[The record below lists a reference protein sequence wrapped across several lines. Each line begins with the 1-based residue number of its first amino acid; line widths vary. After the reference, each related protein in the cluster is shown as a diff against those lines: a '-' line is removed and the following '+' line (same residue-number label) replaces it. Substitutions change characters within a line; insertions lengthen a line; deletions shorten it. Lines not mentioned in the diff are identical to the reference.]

1 MLKATLKSL
10 LSRKLR
16 LVLSAL
22 AVVLGVMFVSGS
34 FVLTDTL
41 GKSFD
46 GLFSSAFSSID
57 VQVAP
62 KAKPADNGQQS
73 VDTVPASLV
82 DQVRSTSGVKKAEGQ
97 VFADGAKM
105 IGKSG
110 KLIPGS
116 VRFGTN
122 WIDGA
127 AIVEMREGRAPA
139 ADNEIVV
146 NKLLADASGYK
157 VGDSVPVLTP
167 YQPKTTYK
175 IVGVFGYTGARDS
188 LLGEQTIGFTTN
200 AAQANM
206 LGKTGL
212 FNSIEVQTDSG
223 TTPEKVRDSLK
234 ASLGDTYAVKTGKEL
249 TKESTDQIKTG
260 LSFFNYIL
268 LGFAAVSLLVGIFL
282 IVNTFSIIVAQR
294 TRELALMRA
303 LGASGGQVINS
314 VIVEALVIGLIA
326 SILGLAAGIG
336 VGALLILLIGSG
348 FGGISLSTL
357 TVPASAVIA
366 AFAVGMLVTLVAA
379 VVPAVR
385 ASRIPPIAAMRDAV
399 NTSKPLTKL
408 SIFGGVV
415 TALGVAGLWWALSGS
430 AKGGNLGLAL
440 GGGLLLS
447 FVGVALLTPLIGKPV
462 VSLLALPFSWSM
474 PGKLGRGNSARNP
487 RRTAITAAAL
497 MIGIALITGVSVVLT
512 SLKAT
517 ITKSLDTGMSA
528 ELIVSGEQTGPTP
541 PTFEPA
547 VLPKIKS
554 IAGVHGVT
562 GVYYDQVEAN
572 DKDAIVGVLSD
583 VPAAVEI
590 FKIKTKS
597 GTVGTLGAGE
607 VLTSEKH
614 AKDDKLS
621 VGSTVK
627 VQGAKG
633 EPVTYKVVGIY
644 ADNDVLTNFTYL
656 LPASATDTFRVSSPV
671 QAYVKLDDGTKVNTV
686 KAEVDTLLAD
696 SPEVTVTD
704 RSSFV
709 EQQTKGLDS
718 IIVIIQ
724 ILLSLAIIIA
734 VLGVINTLALSMIE
748 RTKELGL
755 LRAVGMGRGQ
765 MMAMV
770 TVESVVISVFGA
782 LLGIGVGVALGTAI
796 VRALKDQGF
805 SSLAMPWGQMITY
818 LILAAIIG
826 VVAAVI
832 PAIRAART
840 DVLKAIS
847 YE

>member
-1 MLKATLKSL
+1 TLKSL

-46 GLFSSAFSSID
+46 GLFSSAFSAID

-73 VDTVPASLV
+73 VDTVPASVV

-97 VFADGAKM
+97 VFVDGAKV
-105 IGKSG
+105 IGKNN

-127 AIVEMREGRAPA
+127 AIVEMREGVSPKV
-139 ADNEIVV
+139 DDEIVV

-157 VGDSVPVLTP
+157 VGDSVQVLTP
-167 YQPKTTYK
+167 FQPKKAYK

-188 LLGEQTIGFTTN
+188 LLGEQTVAFTTK
-200 AAQANM
+200 AAQENM
-206 LGKTGL
+206 LGKTGV
-212 FNSIEVQTDSG
+212 FNSIEVQATSG
-223 TTPEKVRDSLK
+223 VKPEKVRDDLR
-234 ASLGDTYAVKTGKEL
+234 AALGDNYAVKTGKEL
-249 TKESTDQIKTG
+249 TKEQTDQVQKG

-314 VIVEALVIGLIA
+314 VIIEALVIGLIA
-326 SILGLAAGIG
+326 SILGLAAGVG
-336 VGALLILLIGSG
+336 VGALLILAIGSG

-357 TVPASAVIA
+357 TVPTSAVIA
-366 AFAVGMLVTLVAA
+366 AFAVGILVTLVAA

-399 NTSKPLTKL
+399 NVSKPLTKL
-408 SIFGGVV
+408 TIFGGVV

-430 AKGGNLGLAL
+430 AKGGAFGLAL

-447 FVGVALLTPLIGKPV
+447 FVGVALLTPMIGKPV

-474 PGKLGRGNSARNP
+474 PGKLGRGNSSRNP

-541 PTFEPA
+541 PTFETA
-547 VLPKIKS
+547 ALPKIKS

-562 GVYYDQVEAN
+562 GVYFDQVTAN
-572 DKDAIVGVLSD
+572 DKDAIAGVYSD
-583 VPAAVEI
+583 LPTAVDVL
-590 FKIKTKS
+590 KIKTTA
-597 GTVGTLGAGE
+597 GTVGTLAPGE
-607 VLTSEKH
+607 VLTSAKH
-614 AKDDKLS
+614 AKDDNLS
-621 VGSTVK
+621 IGSTVK
-627 VQGAKG
+627 LQGVKG
-633 EPVTYKVVGIY
+633 DPVSYKVAGIY
-644 ADNDVLTNFTYL
+644 ADNDLLRNFTYL
-656 LPASATDTFRVSSPV
+656 LPTGAVDNFRIPNPV
-671 QAYVKLDDGTKVNTV
+671 QAYVKLDDGAKVATV
-686 KAEVDTLLAD
+686 KAEVDKVLAD

-718 IIVIIQ
+718 LIVIIQ

-755 LRAVGMGRGQ
+755 LRAVGMGRAQ
-765 MMAMV
+765 MMGMV

-782 LLGIGVGVALGTAI
+782 LLGIGVGVALGAAI

-805 SSLAMPWGQMITY
+805 SSFALPWGQMIGY
-818 LILAAIIG
+818 LIFAAVIG
-826 VVAAVI
+826 VIAAVI

>member
-46 GLFSSAFSSID
+46 GLFSSAFSAVD

-62 KAKPADNGQQS
+62 KSKPADNGQS
-73 VDTVPASLV
+73 VDTVPASVV
-82 DQVRSTSGVKKAEGQ
+82 DTVKSVSGVKKAEGQ
-97 VFADGAKM
+97 VFADGARVL
-105 IGKSG
+105 GKTG
-110 KLIPGS
+110 KVIPGS

-127 AIVEMREGRAPA
+127 AIVEMREGTSPK
-139 ADNEIVV
+139 ADDEIAI

-157 VGDSVPVLTP
+157 VGDTVPVLTLFE
-167 YQPKTTYK
+167 PKKTYK
-175 IVGVFGYTGARDS
+175 IAGIFGYTGARDS
-188 LLGEQTIGFTTN
+188 LLGEQTVAFTTK
-200 AAQANM
+200 AAQENM
-206 LGKTGL
+206 LGKTGV
-212 FNSIEVQTDSG
+212 FNSVQLQTDAG
-223 TTPEKVRDSLK
+223 VKPETVRDELRTK
-234 ASLGDTYAVKTGKEL
+234 LGDAYAVKTGKEL
-249 TKESTDQIKTG
+249 TKESGDSIKEG
-260 LSFFNYIL
+260 LKFFNYIL
-268 LGFAAVSLLVGIFL
+268 LGFAAVSLLVGVFL

-303 LGASGGQVINS
+303 LGASGSQVITS
-314 VIVEALVIGLIA
+314 VIIEAIVIGLIA
-326 SILGLAAGIG
+326 SILGLGAGIG
-336 VGALLILLIGSG
+336 IGALLVKLVGST
-348 FGGISLSTL
+348 FGGISLGTL
-357 TVPASAVIA
+357 TVPASAIIA
-366 AFAVGMLVTLVAA
+366 AFSVGILVTLVAA

-399 NTSKPLTKL
+399 NVSKPLTKL

-447 FVGVALLTPLIGKPV
+447 FVGVALLTPLVGKPI
-462 VSLLALPFSWSM
+462 VSLLALPFAWSM

-541 PTFEPA
+541 PTFEPSA
-547 VLPKIKS
+547 LPKIKS

-562 GVYYDQVEAN
+562 GVYFDQAEAN
-572 DKDAIVGVLSD
+572 DKTVVVGVFTD
-583 VPAAVEI
+583 VPAAVEM
-590 FKIKTKS
+590 FKVKTSS

-607 VLTSEKH
+607 LLTSAKH
-614 AKDDKLS
+614 AKEDNLS
-621 VGSTVK
+621 VGSTVR
-627 VQGAKG
+627 VRDTKG

-644 ADNDVLTNFTYL
+644 ADNDVLRNFTYL
-656 LPASATDTFRVSSPV
+656 LPNAAVDLFRQPNPV
-671 QAYVKLDDGTKVNTV
+671 QAYVKLDDGVKVNTV
-686 KAEVDTLLAD
+686 KAQVDTVLAD
-696 SPEVTVTD
+696 SPEVSVTD

-718 IIVIIQ
+718 LIVIIQ

-755 LRAVGMGRGQ
+755 LRAVGMGRAQ
-765 MMAMV
+765 MMGMV

-782 LLGIGVGVALGTAI
+782 LLGIGVGVALGAAI

-805 SSLAMPWGQMITY
+805 NSFALPWGTMITY
-818 LILAAIIG
+818 LIVAAVIG